1 MYPLFLDLKNRL
13 VVVVGAG
20 PVGRRKIAGLLA
32 CGARVRVVCL
42 ESASTQGVEW
52 WSEPYRESHLTG
64 ATLVFAAATTD
75 VSAQVVRDAR
85 RLGVLVCNAS
95 DGTDSDFQ
103 TPAVFRSGPITVA
116 VSTSGQAPSVAAALR
131 DHLAQTIGPEW
142 IEKVIRAGNVSD
154 DSELK
159 T

>member
-52 WSEPYRESHLTG
+52 LSEPYESP
-64 ATLVFAAATTD
+64 TLQVQHWYSRQRRPMSAA
-75 VSAQVVRDAR
+75 SGSRR
-85 RLGVLVCNAS
+85 SPIGRLGVQRQRRY
-95 DGTDSDFQ
+95 G
-103 TPAVFRSGPITVA
+103 
-116 VSTSGQAPSVAAALR
+116 
-131 DHLAQTIGPEW
+131 
-142 IEKVIRAGNVSD
+142 
-154 DSELK
+154 
-159 T
+159 